1 MGPPF
6 SQIAQMR
13 LSKKQI
19 GILLCL
25 PSFLIIFFVLGYPLG
40 YSIYISF
47 LKMNIASSLRGPEF
61 VGLTNYVNALYDIKL
76 WAAIGRTAYITVW
89 DVLVGTSLGL
99 LMALLLNTMFKGRG
113 ILRGIV
119 LFPFILPPVV
129 NGLIWKWVYNP
140 NYGFL
145 NGFLYQ
151 IGIIRNYQSWL
162 SQPWTAL
169 HMIILA
175 NLWQGTAFAYIL
187 YLGGLQS
194 IPLQLY
200 DAAKIDGA
208 SRWQMLIGITLPLL
222 IPITSVIVVLKT
234 ILTFKLF
241 DLIYVLTGGGPA
253 NSTQVITYYIYKKS
267 FDFLEFGGAAALS
280 YILTLLLLVFVYVYY
295 KLLQKEVY

>member
-1 MGPPF
+1 M
-6 SQIAQMR
+6 Q
-13 LSKKQI
+13 KKQI

-25 PSFLIIFFVLGYPLG
+25 PSFIIIFCVLGYPLG

-89 DVLVGTSLGL
+89 DVLVGTGLGL
-99 LMALLLNTMFKGRG
+99 LMALLLNTMLKGRG
-113 ILRGIV
+113 ILRAIV

-151 IGIIRNYQSWL
+151 IGIIREYQSWL

-194 IPLQLY
+194 IPLQVY

-208 SRWQMLIGITLPLL
+208 SRCQTLTRITLPLL
-222 IPITSVIVVLKT
+222 LPITLVVVVLKT

>member
-1 MGPPF
+1 M
-6 SQIAQMR
+6 Q
-13 LSKKQI
+13 KKQI

-25 PSFLIIFFVLGYPLG
+25 PSFIIIFCVLGYPLG

-47 LKMNIASSLRGPEF
+47 LKMNIALSLRGPEF

-76 WAAIGRTAYITVW
+76 WAAIGRTAYITLW

-99 LMALLLNTMFKGRG
+99 LMALLLNTMLKGRG
-113 ILRGIV
+113 ILRAIV

-151 IGIIRNYQSWL
+151 IGIIREYQSWL

-208 SRWQMLIGITLPLL
+208 SRCQTLTRITLPLL
-222 IPITSVIVVLKT
+222 LPITLVVVVLKT

>member
-1 MGPPF
+1 M
-6 SQIAQMR
+6 Q
-13 LSKKQI
+13 KKQI

-25 PSFLIIFFVLGYPLG
+25 PSFIIIFCVLGYPLG

-47 LKMNIASSLRGPEF
+47 LKMNIALSLRGPEF

-76 WAAIGRTAYITVW
+76 WAAIGRTAYITLW

-99 LMALLLNTMFKGRG
+99 LMALLLNTMLKGRG
-113 ILRGIV
+113 ILRAIV

-151 IGIIRNYQSWL
+151 IGIIREYQSWL

-208 SRWQMLIGITLPLL
+208 SRCQTLTRITLPLL
-222 IPITSVIVVLKT
+222 LPITLVVVVLKT

-280 YILTLLLLVFVYVYY
+280 YILTLLLLVFVYLYY

>member
-1 MGPPF
+1 
-6 SQIAQMR
+6 MR
-13 LSKKQI
+13 LNKKQI

-25 PSFLIIFFVLGYPLG
+25 PSFIVVFFVLGYPLG

-47 LKMNIASSLRGPEF
+47 QKMNITSPLYGPEF
-61 VGLTNYVNALYDIKL
+61 VGLTNYVSALYDVEL

-89 DVLVGTSLGL
+89 DVLIGTSLGL

-113 ILRGIV
+113 ILRAIV

-208 SRWQMLIGITLPLL
+208 SRYQTLTRITLPLL
-222 IPITSVIVVLKT
+222 LPITLVIVVLKT

>member
-1 MGPPF
+1 M
-6 SQIAQMR
+6 Q
-13 LSKKQI
+13 KKQI

-25 PSFLIIFFVLGYPLG
+25 PSFIIIFFVLGYPLG

-61 VGLTNYVNALYDIKL
+61 VGLTNYVKALYDIKL

-99 LMALLLNTMFKGRG
+99 LMALLLNTMLKGRG
-113 ILRGIV
+113 ILRAIV

-208 SRWQMLIGITLPLL
+208 SRYQTLMRITLPLL
-222 IPITSVIVVLKT
+222 LPITLVIVVLKT

-280 YILTLLLLVFVYVYY
+280 YILTILLLVFVYVYY

>member
-1 MGPPF
+1 M
-6 SQIAQMR
+6 Q
-13 LSKKQI
+13 KKQI

-25 PSFLIIFFVLGYPLG
+25 PSFIIIFCVLGYPLG

-61 VGLTNYVNALYDIKL
+61 IGLTNYVNALYDIKL
-76 WAAIGRTAYITVW
+76 WAAIGRTTYITLW

-99 LMALLLNTMFKGRG
+99 LMALLLNTMLKGRG
-113 ILRGIV
+113 ILRAIV

-151 IGIIRNYQSWL
+151 IGIIREYQSWL

-208 SRWQMLIGITLPLL
+208 SRCQTLTRITLPLL
-222 IPITSVIVVLKT
+222 LPITLVVVVLKT

>member
-1 MGPPF
+1 
-6 SQIAQMR
+6 
-13 LSKKQI
+13 
-19 GILLCL
+19 
-25 PSFLIIFFVLGYPLG
+25 
-40 YSIYISF
+40 
-47 LKMNIASSLRGPEF
+47 MNIALSLRGPEF

-99 LMALLLNTMFKGRG
+99 LMALLLNTILKGRG
-113 ILRGIV
+113 ILRAIV

-151 IGIIRNYQSWL
+151 IGIIREYQSWL

-208 SRWQMLIGITLPLL
+208 SRCQTLTRITLPLL
-222 IPITSVIVVLKT
+222 LPITLVVVVLKT

-280 YILTLLLLVFVYVYY
+280 YILTLLLLVFVYLYY
-295 KLLQKEVY
+295 KLLQKEVIMLTHSRVEKREGQLGCLEKVL

>member
-1 MGPPF
+1 M
-6 SQIAQMR
+6 Q
-13 LSKKQI
+13 KKQI

-25 PSFLIIFFVLGYPLG
+25 PSFIIIFCVLGYPLG

-61 VGLTNYVNALYDIKL
+61 IGLTNYVNALYDIKL

-99 LMALLLNTMFKGRG
+99 LMALLLNTMLKGRG
-113 ILRGIV
+113 ILRAIV

-151 IGIIRNYQSWL
+151 IGIIREYQSWL

-208 SRWQMLIGITLPLL
+208 SRCQTLTRITLPLL
-222 IPITSVIVVLKT
+222 LPITLVVVVLKT

-280 YILTLLLLVFVYVYY
+280 YILTLLLVVFVYVYY

>member
-1 MGPPF
+1 M
-6 SQIAQMR
+6 Q
-13 LSKKQI
+13 KKQI

-25 PSFLIIFFVLGYPLG
+25 PSFIIIFFVLGYPLG

-99 LMALLLNTMFKGRG
+99 LMALLLNTMFKGQG
-113 ILRGIV
+113 ILRAIV

-208 SRWQMLIGITLPLL
+208 SRYQTLTRITLPLL
-222 IPITSVIVVLKT
+222 LPITLVIVVLKT

>member
-1 MGPPF
+1 M
-6 SQIAQMR
+6 Q
-13 LSKKQI
+13 KKQI

-25 PSFLIIFFVLGYPLG
+25 PSFIIIFFVLGYPLG

-76 WAAIGRTAYITVW
+76 WAAIGRTAYITAW

-113 ILRGIV
+113 ILRAIV

-194 IPLQLY
+194 IPLRLY

-208 SRWQMLIGITLPLL
+208 SRYQTLTRITLPLL
-222 IPITSVIVVLKT
+222 LPITLVIVVLKT

>member
-1 MGPPF
+1 
-6 SQIAQMR
+6 MR

-25 PSFLIIFFVLGYPLG
+25 PSFIIIFFVLGYPLG

-99 LMALLLNTMFKGRG
+99 FMALLLNTMLKGRG
-113 ILRGIV
+113 ILRAIV

-208 SRWQMLIGITLPLL
+208 SRYQTLTRITLPLL
-222 IPITSVIVVLKT
+222 LPITLVVVVLKT

-280 YILTLLLLVFVYVYY
+280 YILTLLLLIFVYLYY

>member
-1 MGPPF
+1 M
-6 SQIAQMR
+6 Q
-13 LSKKQI
+13 KKQI

-25 PSFLIIFFVLGYPLG
+25 PSFIIIFFVLGYPLG

-99 LMALLLNTMFKGRG
+99 LMALLLNTMLKGRG
-113 ILRGIV
+113 ILRAIV

-208 SRWQMLIGITLPLL
+208 SRYQTLIRITLPLL
-222 IPITSVIVVLKT
+222 LPITLVIVVLKT

-295 KLLQKEVY
+295 KLLQKDVY

>member
-1 MGPPF
+1 M
-6 SQIAQMR
+6 Q
-13 LSKKQI
+13 KKQI

-25 PSFLIIFFVLGYPLG
+25 PSFIIIFFVLGYPLG

-151 IGIIRNYQSWL
+151 IGIIRSYQSWL

-208 SRWQMLIGITLPLL
+208 SRYHTLTRITLPLL
-222 IPITSVIVVLKT
+222 LPITLVIVVLKT

>member
-1 MGPPF
+1 M
-6 SQIAQMR
+6 Q
-13 LSKKQI
+13 KKQI

-25 PSFLIIFFVLGYPLG
+25 PSFIIIFFVLGYPLG

-113 ILRGIV
+113 ILRAIV

-208 SRWQMLIGITLPLL
+208 SRYQTLTRITLPLL
-222 IPITSVIVVLKT
+222 LPITLVIVVLKT

>member
-1 MGPPF
+1 
-6 SQIAQMR
+6 MR

-25 PSFLIIFFVLGYPLG
+25 PSFIVVFFVLGYPLG

-47 LKMNIASSLRGPEF
+47 QKMNIASSLYGPEF
-61 VGLTNYVNALYDIKL
+61 VGLTNYVSALYDVEL
-76 WAAIGRTAYITVW
+76 WAAIGRTAYITAW
-89 DVLVGTSLGL
+89 DVLIGTSLGL
-99 LMALLLNTMFKGRG
+99 FMALLLNTMFKGRG
-113 ILRGIV
+113 ILRAIV

-194 IPLQLY
+194 IPLRLY

-208 SRWQMLIGITLPLL
+208 SRYQTLTRITLPLL
-222 IPITSVIVVLKT
+222 LPITLVIVVLKT

-295 KLLQKEVY
+295 KLLHREIY

>member
-1 MGPPF
+1 M
-6 SQIAQMR
+6 Q
-13 LSKKQI
+13 KKQI

-25 PSFLIIFFVLGYPLG
+25 PSFIIFFFVLGYPLG

-47 LKMNIASSLRGPEF
+47 VKMNIASSLRGPEF
-61 VGLTNYVNALYDIKL
+61 VGLTNYVKALYDIKL

-99 LMALLLNTMFKGRG
+99 LMALLLNTMLKGRG
-113 ILRGIV
+113 ILRAIV

-208 SRWQMLIGITLPLL
+208 SRYQTLMWVTLPLL
-222 IPITSVIVVLKT
+222 LPITLVIVVLKT

-280 YILTLLLLVFVYVYY
+280 YILTILLLVFVYVYY

>member
-1 MGPPF
+1 M
-6 SQIAQMR
+6 Q
-13 LSKKQI
+13 KKQI

-25 PSFLIIFFVLGYPLG
+25 PSFIIIFFVLGYPLG

-61 VGLTNYVNALYDIKL
+61 VGLTNYVKALYDIKL

-99 LMALLLNTMFKGRG
+99 LMALLLNTMLKGRG
-113 ILRGIV
+113 ILRAIV

-208 SRWQMLIGITLPLL
+208 SRYQTLTRITLPLL
-222 IPITSVIVVLKT
+222 LPITLVIVVLKT

-280 YILTLLLLVFVYVYY
+280 YILTILLLVFVYVYY

>member
-1 MGPPF
+1 M
-6 SQIAQMR
+6 Q
-13 LSKKQI
+13 KKQI

-25 PSFLIIFFVLGYPLG
+25 PSFIVIFFVLGYPLG

-61 VGLTNYVNALYDIKL
+61 VGLTNYVKALYDIKL

-99 LMALLLNTMFKGRG
+99 FMALLLNTMLKGRG
-113 ILRGIV
+113 ILRAIV

-208 SRWQMLIGITLPLL
+208 SRYQTLMRITLPLL
-222 IPITSVIVVLKT
+222 LPITLVIVVLKT

-280 YILTLLLLVFVYVYY
+280 YILTILLLVFVYVYY

>member
-1 MGPPF
+1 M
-6 SQIAQMR
+6 Q
-13 LSKKQI
+13 KKQI

-25 PSFLIIFFVLGYPLG
+25 PSFIIIFFVLGYPLG

-61 VGLTNYVNALYDIKL
+61 VGLTNYVKALYDIKL

-89 DVLVGTSLGL
+89 DVLVGTGLGL
-99 LMALLLNTMFKGRG
+99 FMALLLNTMLKGRG
-113 ILRGIV
+113 ILRAIV

-208 SRWQMLIGITLPLL
+208 SRYQTLMRITLPLL
-222 IPITSVIVVLKT
+222 LLITLVIVVLKT

-280 YILTLLLLVFVYVYY
+280 YILTILLLVFVYVYY

>member
-1 MGPPF
+1 M
-6 SQIAQMR
+6 Q
-13 LSKKQI
+13 KKQI

-25 PSFLIIFFVLGYPLG
+25 PSFIIIFCVLGYPLG

-61 VGLTNYVNALYDIKL
+61 VGLTNYVKALYDIKL

-99 LMALLLNTMFKGRG
+99 FMALLLNTMLKGRG
-113 ILRGIV
+113 ILRAIV

-208 SRWQMLIGITLPLL
+208 SRYQTLMRITLPLL
-222 IPITSVIVVLKT
+222 LPITLVIVVLKT

-280 YILTLLLLVFVYVYY
+280 YILTILLLVFVYVYY

>member
-1 MGPPF
+1 M
-6 SQIAQMR
+6 
-13 LSKKQI
+13 
-19 GILLCL
+19 
-25 PSFLIIFFVLGYPLG
+25 LGYPLG

-47 LKMNIASSLRGPEF
+47 QKMNITSPLYGPEF
-61 VGLTNYVNALYDIKL
+61 VGLTNYVSALYDVEL

-89 DVLVGTSLGL
+89 DVLIGTSLGL

-113 ILRGIV
+113 ILRAIV

-208 SRWQMLIGITLPLL
+208 SRYQTLTRITLPLL
-222 IPITSVIVVLKT
+222 LPITLVIVVLKT

>member
-1 MGPPF
+1 M
-6 SQIAQMR
+6 Q
-13 LSKKQI
+13 KKQI

-25 PSFLIIFFVLGYPLG
+25 PSFIIIFCVLGYPLG

-47 LKMNIASSLRGPEF
+47 LKMNIASSFRGPEF

-99 LMALLLNTMFKGRG
+99 LMALLLNTILKGRG
-113 ILRGIV
+113 ILRAIV

-151 IGIIRNYQSWL
+151 IGIIQNYQSWL

-208 SRWQMLIGITLPLL
+208 SRCQTLTRITLPLL
-222 IPITSVIVVLKT
+222 LPITLVVVVLKT

-267 FDFLEFGGAAALS
+267 FEFLEFGGAAALS

>member
-1 MGPPF
+1 
-6 SQIAQMR
+6 
-13 LSKKQI
+13 
-19 GILLCL
+19 
-25 PSFLIIFFVLGYPLG
+25 
-40 YSIYISF
+40 
-47 LKMNIASSLRGPEF
+47 MNIASSLRGPEF
-61 VGLTNYVNALYDIKL
+61 VGLTNYVNALYDVKL

-99 LMALLLNTMFKGRG
+99 LMALLLNTILKGRG
-113 ILRGIV
+113 ILRAIV

-151 IGIIRNYQSWL
+151 IGIIQNYQSWL

-208 SRWQMLIGITLPLL
+208 SRCQTLTRITLPLL
-222 IPITSVIVVLKT
+222 LPITLVVVVLKT

-267 FDFLEFGGAAALS
+267 FEFLEFGGAAALS

>member
-208 SRWQMLIGITLPLL
+208 SRYQTLTRITLPLL
-222 IPITSVIVVLKT
+222 LPITLVIVVLKT

>member
-1 MGPPF
+1 M
-6 SQIAQMR
+6 Q
-13 LSKKQI
+13 KKQI

-25 PSFLIIFFVLGYPLG
+25 PSFIIIFFVLGYPLG

-113 ILRGIV
+113 ILRAIV

-208 SRWQMLIGITLPLL
+208 SRYQTLTRITLPLL
-222 IPITSVIVVLKT
+222 LPITLVIVVLKT

-280 YILTLLLLVFVYVYY
+280 YILTLLLLAFVYVYY

>member
-1 MGPPF
+1 
-6 SQIAQMR
+6 MR

-25 PSFLIIFFVLGYPLG
+25 PSFIIIFFVLGYPLG

-99 LMALLLNTMFKGRG
+99 FMALLLNTMLKGRG
-113 ILRGIV
+113 ILRAIV

-208 SRWQMLIGITLPLL
+208 SRYQTLTRITLPLL
-222 IPITSVIVVLKT
+222 LPITLVVVVLKT

-280 YILTLLLLVFVYVYY
+280 YILTLLLLVFVYLYY

>member
-1 MGPPF
+1 M
-6 SQIAQMR
+6 Q
-13 LSKKQI
+13 KKQI

-25 PSFLIIFFVLGYPLG
+25 PSFIIIFCVLGYPLG

-47 LKMNIASSLRGPEF
+47 LKMNIALSLRGPEF

-99 LMALLLNTMFKGRG
+99 LMALLLNTMLKGRG
-113 ILRGIV
+113 ILRAIV

-151 IGIIRNYQSWL
+151 IGIIREYQSWL

-208 SRWQMLIGITLPLL
+208 SRYQTLTRITLPLL
-222 IPITSVIVVLKT
+222 LPITLVIVVLKT